1 MTLPSVFL
9 VGPLGRFEG
18 GDESRDRKDTVKF
31 TMQFSI
37 TNNIVINYPQNLK
50 IVRFGGSHL

>member
-9 VGPLGRFEG
+9 VGFLGRFEG
-18 GDESRDRKDTVKF
+18 GDEPRDLKDTVKF

-37 TNNIVINYPQNLK
+37 TNNIVINYSQNLK
-50 IVRFGGSHL
+50 FAPSGGSHL